1 MSKADAGKDIAEIIE
16 NSEFVLKVAGYDN
29 VGVTRVSLT
38 GVKKM
43 GTNYL
48 LTGNNAD
55 VLSGDDF
62 PLQQIPGTLRAYSA
76 LRLITAPAYSNSA
89 LVDYDSYPVTV
100 TAFDERGNSSKVEV
114 VVGVK
119 KDLKPEVVDIISN
132 QESYFALDS
141 VRLNILAKDDRAVN
155 QLVIKYY
162 LGDKLLQTTKLG
174 SAEVRPHV
182 YCASRGCH
190 RACSPK
196 SAKCR
201 SRSASCC
208 HRV

>member
-119 KDLKPEVVDIISN
+119 RI
-132 QESYFALDS
+132 
-141 VRLNILAKDDRAVN
+141 
-155 QLVIKYY
+155 
-162 LGDKLLQTTKLG
+162 
-174 SAEVRPHV
+174 
-182 YCASRGCH
+182 
-190 RACSPK
+190 
-196 SAKCR
+196 
-201 SRSASCC
+201 
-208 HRV
+208 